1 MAKAKVKGPPPQM
14 RVSQAKLD
22 YHIKQLRKYFARADD
37 RAFLQ
42 MIWAVDALQSD
53 REAAAKTLM
62 PSYPK
67 EAVAKSSLHCPYGI
81 HRWELETLLIQ
92 LLLTPKE
99 ENRAEGNFALDCSK
113 FDAIRDSINRLRSLE
128 NVEAGRYLGKGLN
141 IFGEMHR
148 IVQRQFHW
156 QRGYLN
162 LPHFYRYL
170 CIYGQGRCAE
180 FFRDAYGVSINDF
193 TYAGFAM
200 YVAAVRTPWLRQD
213 FALAGLGITPEIVQ
227 KVLAL
232 MTLSLEQ
239 ARAEERLVTD
249 EVNRLHGAPIPTAF
263 MPSVLRRHPLIS
275 LTPDMATFMP
285 PIAELILMRIT
296 SGLYYD
302 IIPGGQPLLN
312 EANDRFE
319 QYCHDLID
327 ELTVFMASRSHRY
340 GAKGAQFD
348 SPDVLVT
355 EDDKAVIAIECKAT
369 RLTYLGQFAEDPFEA
384 EKKQYTQLARGAFQL
399 WRYFSH
405 VRRGIAKDALADDA
419 YPTLITL
426 DSFSM
431 MSPQLSASIL
441 DEANRLAD
449 EEGDI
454 TLEDR
459 RYIIYCPI
467 QELEEVLQRGNR
479 DTLFAALK
487 AAGEE
492 KYKGW
497 MFRDV
502 FRAITKDM
510 DLGPPQK
517 FPFDLAP
524 FLPWWENIN
533 KLEDEVEQAGI
544 VEQKTP
550 EPSVAG
556 LCRAG
561 G

>member
-1 MAKAKVKGPPPQM
+1 MAKAKGPPPQM

-42 MIWAVDALQSD
+42 LIWAVDALQSD
-53 REAAAKTLM
+53 REAAAKKLM

-67 EAVAKSSLHCPYGI
+67 EAAVKSSLHSPYGI

-99 ENRAEGNFALDCSK
+99 EKRAEGNFVLDCSK
-113 FDAIRDSINRLRSLE
+113 FDAIRDTINRLRSLE
-128 NVEAGRYLGKGLN
+128 NVESGRYLGDRLN

-148 IVQRQFHW
+148 IAQRQFHW
-156 QRGYLN
+156 QHGYLN
-162 LPHFYRYL
+162 LPHFYRYRY
-170 CIYGQGRCAE
+170 IYGQGKCAE
-180 FFRDAYGVSINDF
+180 FFKDTYGVSINDF

-239 ARAEERLVTD
+239 AQAEERLLTD
-249 EVNRLHGAPIPTAF
+249 EVNRLHGTPIPTAF
-263 MPSVLRRHPLIS
+263 MPSILRRHPLIS
-275 LTPDMATFMP
+275 LTADMAMSMP
-285 PIAELILMRIT
+285 PIAELILMRIR

-302 IIPGGQPLLN
+302 IIPGKQPLLN

-327 ELTVFMASRSHRY
+327 ELTVFISSRSHRY
-340 GAKGAQFD
+340 GPKGAQFD

-355 EDDKAVIAIECKAT
+355 EDDKVVIVIECKAT
-369 RLTYLGQFAEDPFEA
+369 RLTYLAQFAEDPFEA
-384 EKKQYTQLARGAFQL
+384 EKKQYMQLARGAFQL

-405 VRRGIAKDALADDA
+405 IRRGTTKDALADDA
-419 YPTLITL
+419 YPMVVTL
-426 DSFSM
+426 DSFFM

-449 EEGDI
+449 EEGGL
-454 TLEDR
+454 TPEDR

-467 QELEEVLQRGNR
+467 QALEEVLQRCNR
-479 DTLFAALK
+479 DTLLAALK
-487 AAGEE
+487 AAAEE

-497 MFRDV
+497 MFPEV

-517 FPFDLAP
+517 FPFDLDP
-524 FLPWWENIN
+524 VLPWWENIRKIEN
-533 KLEDEVEQAGI
+533 KVEQDAL
-544 VEQKTP
+544 ERKK
-550 EPSVAG
+550 A
-556 LCRAG
+556 
-561 G
+561 

>member
-1 MAKAKVKGPPPQM
+1 MAEAKEPPPQM

-42 MIWAVDALQSD
+42 MIWAADALQSD
-53 REAAAKTLM
+53 REAAAKKFM

-67 EAVAKSSLHCPYGI
+67 EAAVKSSLLSPYGI

-99 ENRAEGNFALDCSK
+99 ERRAEGNFVLDCSK
-113 FDAIRDSINRLRSLE
+113 FDAIRDTINRLRSLE
-128 NVEAGRYLGKGLN
+128 NVESGRYLGDGLN

-148 IVQRQFHW
+148 IAQRQFHW
-156 QRGYLN
+156 QHGYLN

-170 CIYGQGRCAE
+170 YIYGQGRCAE
-180 FFRDAYGVSINDF
+180 YFKDTYGVSINDF

-213 FALAGLGITPEIVQ
+213 FALTGLGITPEIVQ

-249 EVNRLHGAPIPTAF
+249 EVNRLHGTPIPTAF
-263 MPSVLRRHPLIS
+263 MPSILRRHPLIS
-275 LTPDMATFMP
+275 LTTDMATFMP
-285 PIAELILMRIT
+285 PIAELILMRIS

-302 IIPGGQPLLN
+302 IIPGKQPLLN

-327 ELTVFMASRSHRY
+327 ELTVFITSRSHRY
-340 GAKGAQFD
+340 GPKGAQFD

-355 EDDKAVIAIECKAT
+355 EDDKVVIAIECKAT
-369 RLTYLGQFAEDPFEA
+369 RLTYLAQFAEDPFEA
-384 EKKQYTQLARGAFQL
+384 EKKQYMQLAHGAFQL

-405 VRRGIAKDALADDA
+405 IRRGITKDALADDA
-419 YPTLITL
+419 YPIVVTL
-426 DSFSM
+426 DSFFM
-431 MSPQLSASIL
+431 MGPQLSASIL
-441 DEANRLAD
+441 DEATRLAD

-454 TLEDR
+454 TPEDR
-459 RYIIYCPI
+459 RYVIYCPI
-467 QELEEVLQRGNR
+467 QALEEVLQRGNR
-479 DTLFAALK
+479 DTLLAALK

-497 MFRDV
+497 MFREV

-510 DLGPPQK
+510 DLGSPQK
-517 FPFDLAP
+517 FPFDLGP
-524 FLPWWENIN
+524 VLPWWENIR
-533 KLEDEVEQAGI
+533 KLEDEVDQAAI
-544 VEQKTP
+544 LEQKK
-550 EPSVAG
+550 A
-556 LCRAG
+556 
-561 G
+561 